1 MTIARTCSIG
11 ILVAVAAL
19 ASCGKLKVSDSGSSA
34 SRTAAGDSAASNATS
49 QSSPSQPAASQP
61 AASQPGHSTAAA
73 PAGTQASPAA
83 VVQVSEASSVQGTL
97 SDRNGPAP
105 DFSWKDAAGTEHSLH
120 DYRGKVVMINFW
132 GTWCGPCR
140 GELPD
145 IVKIRQEMQ
154 DKGFEVIGLNV
165 NEQPRADMTAP
176 QYVAAFAQ
184 QNGLYYPLVLASDE
198 LVEAY
203 GGIEAVPTTFI
214 VNGKGN
220 VVKKLVGRQNDQAFR
235 DAINAAM

>member
-1 MTIARTCSIG
+1 MTITRICAIG
-11 ILVAVAAL
+11 AIVAVAAL
-19 ASCGKLKVSDSGSSA
+19 TSCGKPKTDPGASA
-34 SRTAAGDSAASNATS
+34 SRAAGGDSASAQAAS
-49 QSSPSQPAASQP
+49 QSSPSQPAASPSGQ
-61 AASQPGHSTAAA
+61 SAA
-73 PAGTQASPAA
+73 PAPAGAQASPAA
-83 VVQVSEASSVQGTL
+83 VVHVAEASSVQGTL
-97 SDRNGPAP
+97 SGKSGPAP

-203 GGIEAVPTTFI
+203 GGIEAVPTMFI

-220 VVKKLVGRQNDQAFR
+220 VVKKLVGRQSDQAFR